1 MNVYKNKVPSGMC
14 AVLYDDDG
22 CEGWELPVPEGYT
35 KLEFNNRNDAEAV
48 VVNKGCILTGW
59 DHDGEKESE
68 RGEKAIFDGRNFD
81 RSYNYWKN
89 LDRDS
94 LNDKISAV
102 TCECTGLSTGGLK
115 TNSSGSSGKTDPNS
129 NVGNC
134 EDDDFKGLV
143 INPNEERS
151 FSLLKSPLNL
161 KYKNEIESFSV
172 RDGCTLEAYNDSDF
186 SDDGIRAT
194 ASNGDLHVNL
204 DDHPNKKYDNLD
216 GEIESVK
223 FDPKEIS
230 TIVNVSLA
238 TIYYTGK
245 AMNNSDTAFRKPGNK
260 KMEYITKEE
269 DSQVVFIWG
278 KKLSQHEGDSIF
290 PSGLMPLTFE
300 CTSSSTG
307 GLKNNSSSSSGKTDP
322 NSNVGVGICPPV
334 PETACAVL
342 YDDKNCEEDGF
353 KGLYINPSEER
364 SFSNLKSYSNLKYTN
379 EIESFSVRDGCTLE
393 AYNDSDFS
401 YGGIRASA
409 SNGDLHINL
418 DDHPNKKYDDLDGE
432 IESVRCLC

>member
-1 MNVYKNKVPSGMC
+1 MKCTLFFLLGSCLVVKGQLLDTLLGNECLQKQVPSGMC

-35 KLEFNNRNDAEAV
+35 KLEFSNRNDAEAV
-48 VVNKGCILTGW
+48 VVKKGCILTGW

-129 NVGNC
+129 NVGVGICPPVPKTACAVLYDDKNC

-223 FDPKEIS
+223 CF
-230 TIVNVSLA
+230 
-238 TIYYTGK
+238 
-245 AMNNSDTAFRKPGNK
+245 
-260 KMEYITKEE
+260 
-269 DSQVVFIWG
+269 
-278 KKLSQHEGDSIF
+278 
-290 PSGLMPLTFE
+290 
-300 CTSSSTG
+300 C
-307 GLKNNSSSSSGKTDP
+307 
-322 NSNVGVGICPPV
+322 
-334 PETACAVL
+334 
-342 YDDKNCEEDGF
+342 
-353 KGLYINPSEER
+353 
-364 SFSNLKSYSNLKYTN
+364 
-379 EIESFSVRDGCTLE
+379 
-393 AYNDSDFS
+393 
-401 YGGIRASA
+401 
-409 SNGDLHINL
+409 
-418 DDHPNKKYDDLDGE
+418 
-432 IESVRCLC
+432 